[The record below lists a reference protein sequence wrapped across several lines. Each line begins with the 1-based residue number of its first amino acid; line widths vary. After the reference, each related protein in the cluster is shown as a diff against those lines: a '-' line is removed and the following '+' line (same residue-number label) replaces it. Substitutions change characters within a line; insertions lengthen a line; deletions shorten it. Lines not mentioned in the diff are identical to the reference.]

1 MATVLRVFA
10 RSGALLGE
18 AQTMDGVIELAKG
31 ARPGRYRI
39 EKVSLDPE
47 TGELRS
53 WEWGAVI
60 KGRDGAIKLDLPPWI
75 D

>member
-1 MATVLRVFA
+1 MATVFRVLA
-10 RSGALLGE
+10 RAGALLGE
-18 AQTMDGVIELAKG
+18 AQTMDGVIELARG
-31 ARPGRYRI
+31 SRPGRYRI
-39 EKVSLDPE
+39 EKVSLDPV

-60 KGRDGAIKLDLPPWI
+60 KAKDGAIKLDLPPWI

>member
-1 MATVLRVFA
+1 METVFRVIA
-10 RSGALLGE
+10 RAGAVLGE
-18 AQTMDGVIELAKG
+18 TQTMDGVIELAKG

-39 EKVSLDPE
+39 EKVSLDPA
-47 TGELRS
+47 TGELRT

-60 KGRDGAIKLDLPPWI
+60 KQRNGAIKLDLPPWI

>member
-1 MATVLRVFA
+1 MATVLRVIA
-10 RSGALLGE
+10 RAGAVLGE

-39 EKVSLDPE
+39 EKVSLDPA

-53 WEWGAVI
+53 WKWGAVI
-60 KGRDGAIKLDLPPWI
+60 KEKNGGIKLELPPWI